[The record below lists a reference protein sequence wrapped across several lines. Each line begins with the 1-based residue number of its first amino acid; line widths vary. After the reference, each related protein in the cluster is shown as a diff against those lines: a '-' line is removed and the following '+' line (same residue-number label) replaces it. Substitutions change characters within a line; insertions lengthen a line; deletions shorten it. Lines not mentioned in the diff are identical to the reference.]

1 MGYGSHQKADTGG
14 AQRRPAEK
22 GSCWL
27 TGQGACELGWKKTR
41 LVSPSQPVPQSNA
54 SHLLLMLFLLAH
66 LQIA

>member
-1 MGYGSHQKADTGG
+1 MGYGQHQKADTGG
-14 AQRRPAEK
+14 DQGRPAEK